1 MSDSRAALLKASTPP
16 SDRLFST
23 LVSAN
28 HILHYNKVL
37 DAYGHISV
45 RNPQNPATF
54 FISRSLAPALVASR
68 EDIEEYYVEDAT
80 PVNKDSPKGYAE
92 RFIHSELYKSY
103 KDVNSVIHSH
113 SEAVIPFSVSSVP
126 LRPVYHMAGVIG
138 SHIPVYDIAL
148 HYKSSDAHQSLLV
161 DQPHLGAAL
170 AAGFHPG
177 TLVSKTTNLIKNYI
191 TSSQPQP
198 TAFPDS
204 PVVLMRGHGFS
215 CVGQSIEEAVYRAIF
230 TCSNARIQTT
240 SMLLQSGYNVGL
252 VGERFG
258 AGEKETG
265 PAKRED
271 VKFLSERECKDAWTV
286 NQQHVERPWGL
297 WLAEVVNDRSLY
309 RNAYLEEEEVSEV
322 DPEME
327 ADEAEHER

>member
-1 MSDSRAALLKASTPP
+1 
-16 SDRLFST
+16 
-23 LVSAN
+23 
-28 HILHYNKVL
+28 
-37 DAYGHISV
+37 
-45 RNPQNPATF
+45 
-54 FISRSLAPALVASR
+54 
-68 EDIEEYYVEDAT
+68 
-80 PVNKDSPKGYAE
+80 
-92 RFIHSELYKSY
+92 
-103 KDVNSVIHSH
+103 
-113 SEAVIPFSVSSVP
+113 
-126 LRPVYHMAGVIG
+126 MAGVVG
-138 SHIPVYDIAL
+138 SQIPVYDISL
-148 HYKSSDAHQSLLV
+148 HYKSSDAHHSLLV

-177 TLVSKTTNLIKNYI
+177 TLVSKTTSLIKNYI

-198 TAFPDS
+198 TAFPSS

-215 CVGQSIEEAVYRAIF
+215 CVGHSIEEAVYRAIF

-240 SMLLQSGYNVGL
+240 ACLLQGGYNVGL

-297 WLAEVVNDRSLY
+297 WCAEIADCSLY
-309 RNAYLEEEEVSEV
+309 RNAYLEQDEDSEV
-322 DPEME
+322 DADLEQ
-327 ADEAEHER
+327 DEAEHER